1 MLRFLNSRETGEDN
15 PILLQRAEITRRSYS
30 LDLSRYRDVEQ
41 VSHSSSVNC
50 LDIDLVED
58 R

>member
-1 MLRFLNSRETGEDN
+1 MLRFLNSRETGEDD
-15 PILLQRAEITRRSYS
+15 PLLLRRAETTRRVYS
-30 LDLSRYRDVEQ
+30 LDLSTHRDVEQ
-41 VSHSSSVNC
+41 GTHRGGINC